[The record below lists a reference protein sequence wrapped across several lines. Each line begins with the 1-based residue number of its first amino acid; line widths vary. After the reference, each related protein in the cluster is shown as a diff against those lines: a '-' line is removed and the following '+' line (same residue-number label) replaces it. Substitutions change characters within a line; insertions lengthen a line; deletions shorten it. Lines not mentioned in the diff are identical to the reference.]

1 MGLGTFSTVLIVFA
15 LVLLFFSLRPRV
27 IIHCYEKTEEQKKA
41 VTYHEPSAEDE
52 ERRMSDYYL
61 GTALY

>member
-1 MGLGTFSTVLIVFA
+1 MGLGTSSTLLIVFGP
-15 LVLLFFSLRPRV
+15 VSLFFSLRAR

-41 VTYHEPSAEDE
+41 VTYHESSAEDE